1 MIRINNIKLPVS
13 FTDRDVDQA
22 VKKALKIKN
31 VPSYRFSKLSL
42 DDRKRNQVKY
52 IASIDVD
59 LPDEDG
65 IVKRLHDNNIM
76 STKPVRYVFPDPGD
90 APMRHRPV
98 VIGTGPAGLFAAL
111 YLARAGYRP
120 LVFERGMD
128 VDRRKD
134 AIEAYWEGRAT
145 LLPNCNVQF
154 GDIFRWK
161 AQHCNKGWIR
171 PPH

>member
-59 LPDEDG
+59 LPDEDS
-65 IVKRLHDNNIM
+65 IVKKLHDNNIM

-90 APMRHRPV
+90 APMSYYYGSV
-98 VIGTGPAGLFAAL
+98 
-111 YLARAGYRP
+111 GYR
-120 LVFERGMD
+120 V
-128 VDRRKD
+128 
-134 AIEAYWEGRAT
+134 WEIIRSGR
-145 LLPNCNVQF
+145 
-154 GDIFRWK
+154 I
-161 AQHCNKGWIR
+161 
-171 PPH
+171 